1 MLSVVSY
8 LYFCRLGPMD
18 IEAKVRQAPV
28 ARTKRTRPTEST
40 RPEEVCNYLQSF

>member
-1 MLSVVSY
+1 
-8 LYFCRLGPMD
+8 MD

-40 RPEEVCNYLQSF
+40 RAEEVWFYIQSYQAV